1 MPKRWYFA
9 KRGGLLVVTVLFALS
24 AHALQAS
31 ALPQP
36 QGFVEVARHEVLIM
50 RAATVEGVP
59 AIMVAAGI
67 MNQGNALTRPFG
79 TDLFERAQVAAPF
92 ESPFTGA
99 NASVDIAQLTPE
111 EMRAY
116 IPGCSDACLFEP
128 AMAVLGMAAKLRAA
142 DDLLPTGLDPTDRLM
157 VLALAQ
163 NDGPGAAEAY
173 LAAGG
178 RWSTL
183 YAERQG
189 MVNNDQ
195 LRKILANT
203 HFLLNQGFR
212 LPPGVDL
219 ERWARIVQTQ
229 GASEEPRWPEGLAMD
244 AGRSCTLCPRLD

>member
-1 MPKRWYFA
+1 MPKRWYVA
-9 KRGGLLVVTVLFALS
+9 KRGVLLVITTVFALS

-36 QGFVEVARHEVLIM
+36 QGFVEVARHEALIQ
-50 RAATVEGVP
+50 RSAVVKGVP

-92 ESPFTGA
+92 ESPFTGD

-111 EMRAY
+111 EMSAY
-116 IPGCSDACLFEP
+116 IPGCSEDCLFEP
-128 AMAVLGMAAKLRAA
+128 ATAVLGMAAKLGAA
-142 DDLLPTGLDPTDRLM
+142 DDLLPAGLDPTDRLM

-173 LAAGG
+173 LEAGG

-183 YAERQG
+183 YAARQAGQPRG

-195 LRKILANT
+195 LRKILTNT
-203 HFLLNQGFR
+203 RFLLNHGFR
-212 LPPGVDL
+212 LPPGVVL
-219 ERWARIVQTQ
+219 ERCERIVETE
-229 GASEEPRWPEGLAMD
+229 GLSEDPWWPEGLAMNG
-244 AGRSCTLCPRLD
+244 GR